1 MARQQAMQYA
11 HYAHAAIKRH
21 IIKIYINEGS
31 MLRTSFITCPLSNI
45 EIIQRLFSLTLS
57 LSTNNLKC
65 LNFFPNRS
73 KSNSNDS
80 NF

>member
-31 MLRTSFITCPLSNI
+31 MLHTSFITCPLSNI
-45 EIIQRLFSLTLS
+45 EIISEAIVCVNKQFEMPPTFSE
-57 LSTNNLKC
+57 
-65 LNFFPNRS
+65 
-73 KSNSNDS
+73 
-80 NF
+80 